1 MREWRLINLVMDK
14 LSVRSYSV
22 SSGDAQQANTDL
34 SLDFS
39 RGIYVK
45 SNMGIMRCNSQLNEV
60 MKNNTI
66 IKKL

>member
-1 MREWRLINLVMDK
+1 MDK
-14 LSVRSYSV
+14 LSVWSYAV

-45 SNMGIMRCNSQLNEV
+45 SNMGIMRCNSQTVKWSNEKQHNHQEV
-60 MKNNTI
+60 
-66 IKKL
+66 IK